1 MCCVRVYAS
10 VYMCSYIAICVFV
23 CPYITYLL
31 PDTSLARLMMWLRA
45 APFVLGSVVHG
56 DKAESAAGS
65 PVLDLQF
72 MHHAH
77 THN

>member
-1 MCCVRVYAS
+1 
-10 VYMCSYIAICVFV
+10 
-23 CPYITYLL
+23 
-31 PDTSLARLMMWLRA
+31 MMWLRA
-45 APFVLGSVVHG
+45 APPVLSSVVHG

-72 MHHAH
+72 MQHAH